1 MKKIVKLLG
10 INFNDIKIEINK
22 NYAVEGN
29 FVQIRNIDKTQQELK
44 TELLKIPGVKII
56 EYNTREYPYNEK
68 LAPLIG
74 FVKNGD
80 R

>member
-1 MKKIVKLLG
+1 MKKIAKLLG

-68 LAPLIG
+68 LVPLIG

>member
-1 MKKIVKLLG
+1 MKKIAKLLG

-56 EYNTREYPYNEK
+56 EYNTREYQYNEK